1 MWLNHAKISVVWYNM
16 LTTQSKHSFF
26 MLARIHRKVRRK
38 MKFEMLCNN
47 KVYVEDVA
55 LEVFNEFVLKT
66 ASTKSYKE
74 CVDFFSHTYEK
85 NFPMTFIATKNEK
98 LVGSVSLFEND
109 WAEKKEATPWIASL
123 VVEHEYRNQKIAEK
137 LLTMAI
143 AHLEKIGYEAVF
155 LKTENAPNYYIKR
168 GYQLI
173 EVTQNSDG
181 QTVYIFSKKC
191 HG

>member
-1 MWLNHAKISVVWYNM
+1 
-16 LTTQSKHSFF
+16 
-26 MLARIHRKVRRK
+26 

-47 KVYVEDVA
+47 KAYVEDVA
-55 LEVFNEFVLKT
+55 LKVFNEFVLKT

-74 CVDFFSHTYEK
+74 CVDFFSNTYEK

-98 LVGSVSLFEND
+98 LVGTVSVFEND
-109 WAEKKEATPWIASL
+109 WAEKKEATHWIASL
-123 VVEHEYRNQKIAEK
+123 VVESEYRNQKIAER
-137 LLTMAI
+137 LLTTAI
-143 AHLEKIGYEAVF
+143 AHLGKIGYEAVF
-155 LKTENAPNYYIKR
+155 LKTENAPNYYMKR

-173 EVTQNSDG
+173 EVTQNNEG

>member
-1 MWLNHAKISVVWYNM
+1 MG
-16 LTTQSKHSFF
+16 
-26 MLARIHRKVRRK
+26 R
-38 MKFEMLCNN
+38 
-47 KVYVEDVA
+47 
-55 LEVFNEFVLKT
+55 
-66 ASTKSYKE
+66 
-74 CVDFFSHTYEK
+74 
-85 NFPMTFIATKNEK
+85 
-98 LVGSVSLFEND
+98 
-109 WAEKKEATPWIASL
+109 KKEATPWIASL
-123 VVEHEYRNQKIAEK
+123 VVEPEYRNQKKTKK